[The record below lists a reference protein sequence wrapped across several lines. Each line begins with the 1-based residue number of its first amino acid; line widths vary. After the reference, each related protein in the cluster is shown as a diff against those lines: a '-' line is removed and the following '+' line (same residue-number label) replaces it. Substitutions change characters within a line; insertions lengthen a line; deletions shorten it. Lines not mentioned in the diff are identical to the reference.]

1 MLFPSPP
8 PATHLL
14 LPVLIVYDPLC
25 GRCPVKIEKGVKSD
39 ERGQEVPAGEWNAVA
54 YLGPKCHRNYQ
65 KNEQQ
70 GKNSPDMQIDF
81 NNKRCA

>member
-1 MLFPSPP
+1 M
-8 PATHLL
+8 
-14 LPVLIVYDPLC
+14 ILC
-25 GRCPVKIEKGVKSD
+25 AGVVQLRSKRGVKSD